1 MFSTARIFCCF
12 HPDFKIDEET
22 EKGYLILNTGKWV
35 VEWDELDEN
44 DKTRILFKT
53 LYKHKHRR
61 KSFLT
66 PEEAEEFMNI
76 LHSKQKV
83 FD

>member
-1 MFSTARIFCCF
+1 MYSTARIFCCY

-35 VEWDELDEN
+35 VEWDELDET
-44 DKTRILFKT
+44 DTQRMFFKT
-53 LYKHKHRR
+53 LFRHKHQ
-61 KSFLT
+61 KKEFQT

-76 LHSKQKV
+76 LHRKQKV

>member
-1 MFSTARIFCCF
+1 MYSTARIFCCY
-12 HPDFKIDEET
+12 HPDFKIDEES

-35 VEWDELDEN
+35 VEWDELDDGE
-44 DKTRILFKT
+44 TMRILFKT
-53 LYKHKHRR
+53 LFRHKHKR
-61 KSFLT
+61 KEFQT

-76 LHSKQKV
+76 LHRKQKV